1 MIKVIVAE
9 DSHFMRKFLIDV
21 FDEAPDFDVVDTA
34 MNGKEAI
41 EKILKYKPDVV
52 TMDINMPIMDGL
64 AALEVIM
71 KDCPV
76 PVVMFSSLTQE
87 GSEAT
92 YKALSLGAV
101 DFMAKTMS
109 PLGAGASIKD
119 ELLNKCRAAARSN
132 LHMLRKP
139 LPKPPEPRPL
149 GQKHIELPL
158 RAAAEHAKQVALS
171 LRKQIKPISEMRK
184 PAVKSSLG
192 KLVVLGTSTGGPKA
206 LQRVIPMLPKDL
218 PCGVLIVQHMPEG
231 FTKTL
236 AAGLNEISQ
245 ISVKEAENHDIIEEG
260 HAYIAPGNYHM
271 VVEKRA
277 GHREIVL
284 NQDPPIGTLRPAADI
299 LFNSAAKFGKDVV
312 SVILTG
318 IGNDGAEGMKN
329 IKDAGGFAIAE
340 DESTAVVYGMPKA
353 VAKLGLPDRIL
364 PLDKIAEAIVHAVK

>member
-109 PLGAGASIKD
+109 PLG
-119 ELLNKCRAAARSN
+119 
-132 LHMLRKP
+132 
-139 LPKPPEPRPL
+139 
-149 GQKHIELPL
+149 
-158 RAAAEHAKQVALS
+158 V
-171 LRKQIKPISEMRK
+171 
-184 PAVKSSLG
+184 
-192 KLVVLGTSTGGPKA
+192 
-206 LQRVIPMLPKDL
+206 
-218 PCGVLIVQHMPEG
+218 
-231 FTKTL
+231 
-236 AAGLNEISQ
+236 
-245 ISVKEAENHDIIEEG
+245 
-260 HAYIAPGNYHM
+260 
-271 VVEKRA
+271 
-277 GHREIVL
+277 
-284 NQDPPIGTLRPAADI
+284 
-299 LFNSAAKFGKDVV
+299 
-312 SVILTG
+312 
-318 IGNDGAEGMKN
+318 
-329 IKDAGGFAIAE
+329 
-340 DESTAVVYGMPKA
+340 
-353 VAKLGLPDRIL
+353 
-364 PLDKIAEAIVHAVK
+364 